1 LKDQLSSSYDAA
13 TKTYTVLLKDGINI
27 ATAIP
32 VFTAGMNSVAKI
44 NGVTQASGVTA
55 NNLSSPVTFTVEGVG
70 FNTGL
75 TKAIL

>member
-13 TKTYTVLLKDGINI
+13 TKTYTVLLKDGINV

-44 NGVTQASGVTA
+44 NG
-55 NNLSSPVTFTVEGVG
+55 
-70 FNTGL
+70 
-75 TKAIL
+75 